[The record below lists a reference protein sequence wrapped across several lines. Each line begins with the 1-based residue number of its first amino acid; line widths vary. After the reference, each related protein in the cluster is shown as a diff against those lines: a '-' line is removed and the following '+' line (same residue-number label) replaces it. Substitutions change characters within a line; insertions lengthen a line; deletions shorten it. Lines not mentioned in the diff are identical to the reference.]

1 MHHTQRLP
9 LVVSRLHMH
18 NPLLWTALGLLLMG
32 TTACP
37 RPGVT
42 PVGPPALGPD
52 LRTLPAAGTAAAAW
66 HTWIAEGDTT
76 TARASF
82 TDLAERLDIP
92 PSPDQPQPPRALV
105 RFGQAEL
112 AHHQGEHSAA
122 LARHLELLTEAP
134 DDPLSAW
141 SAAQVVAL
149 RDYAAG
155 WSEDVI
161 RTADALVDRPISPEA
176 RAYMGHA
183 RTIARYRVQLRSKQ
197 PGLWNGAPDGFSQ
210 YWRQAGPFSI
220 YPLLDETRAFPEVEA
235 QERLPASSSTRGFT
249 LPSRTLVLD
258 QPRFNPSYDT
268 TGIYY
273 IETWLQVR
281 APTEAIV
288 HLNTT
293 SALTLWLDDAKLI
306 ERRLTEGYPRT
317 QYGTRVMLDEGVH
330 RIRIRLAVQNVEEPF
345 TLFLTPT
352 SGKDAPFVFSDTPP
366 QGSPRGGVE
375 VLERDLFEP
384 LSAEASRGH
393 PFMLWLKARAEISA
407 GLHDR
412 ALVTLAALE
421 ALAPEFPQVT
431 FQQGNA
437 HRDDATQAINLRQE
451 QALGLYRQTVERDPQ
466 ALFATDRLAFML
478 YTQGQL
484 DEALALLDDL
494 ALKLT
499 DSYVVQYHRYLLFRD
514 KGWEPHMRTALR
526 RALELS
532 PTNCTLVAAQWE
544 LWRGRESTPAPD
556 NIPAEFY
563 GCDITWENLA
573 TAHDLPRGDLEAAIG
588 RYQHLVERNPS
599 LTGYREV
606 LARLLEHKGDRQ
618 AAARQYEAIRAR
630 LLDPTY
636 LDVQQTD
643 ATLAASGAKAT
654 RSFLTRRLAERPGS
668 YELRRQLARL
678 DSQRVLDDLHID
690 GMDLIQR
697 HLA

>member
-1 MHHTQRLP
+1 
-9 LVVSRLHMH
+9 
-18 NPLLWTALGLLLMG
+18 
-32 TTACP
+32 
-37 RPGVT
+37 
-42 PVGPPALGPD
+42 
-52 LRTLPAAGTAAAAW
+52 
-66 HTWIAEGDTT
+66 
-76 TARASF
+76 
-82 TDLAERLDIP
+82 
-92 PSPDQPQPPRALV
+92 
-105 RFGQAEL
+105 
-112 AHHQGEHSAA
+112 
-122 LARHLELLTEAP
+122 
-134 DDPLSAW
+134 
-141 SAAQVVAL
+141 
-149 RDYAAG
+149 
-155 WSEDVI
+155 
-161 RTADALVDRPISPEA
+161 
-176 RAYMGHA
+176 
-183 RTIARYRVQLRSKQ
+183 
-197 PGLWNGAPDGFSQ
+197 
-210 YWRQAGPFSI
+210 
-220 YPLLDETRAFPEVEA
+220 
-235 QERLPASSSTRGFT
+235 
-249 LPSRTLVLD
+249 
-258 QPRFNPSYDT
+258 
-268 TGIYY
+268 
-273 IETWLQVR
+273 
-281 APTEAIV
+281 
-288 HLNTT
+288 
-293 SALTLWLDDAKLI
+293 
-306 ERRLTEGYPRT
+306 
-317 QYGTRVMLDEGVH
+317 
-330 RIRIRLAVQNVEEPF
+330 
-345 TLFLTPT
+345 
-352 SGKDAPFVFSDTPP
+352 
-366 QGSPRGGVE
+366 
-375 VLERDLFEP
+375 RDLFEP

-697 HLA
+697 HLANPRGTDAGALYILDYAATRVFDDGSTLTLTHVIVRVFNKEGIDAFGELNLPGNALLLKVHTVKPDGRVMEPESIPDKPSLSMPNLEPGDFVEYAYLEGTSGSLIRKGTYLGFRFFFNIADAPMLRSEYVLELPRDWTPLFERRNGLSEPDITPLATTKRYRFTVRDAPRAATEPSAVPIAEVVPSVRTTHRYTWADVHQTYRDKLMVNLRP